1 MRAKEWYERMND
13 EYIGGMKGTFGV
25 MFDYAVNYCSLDGDE
40 FLDMMICSG
49 VAKQIECTN
58 PKYAAGKS
66 GIELVRDIAD
76 EIGYDLRENR
86 NRISTDSRSA
96 DYWCGWVLIQYQNYS
111 RLSFKQI
118 HRLIEYKDLYQMYSK
133 YHEMDITKLYD
144 YLDGLQY
151 TGKNVLKKQR
161 ELAGMSQ
168 SELAGKS
175 GTSLRTLQ
183 AYEQG
188 VKDIRKAQV
197 ETVIKLAKGVG
208 CEIDDI
214 I

>member
-1 MRAKEWYERMND
+1 
-13 EYIGGMKGTFGV
+13 
-25 MFDYAVNYCSLDGDE
+25 
-40 FLDMMICSG
+40 
-49 VAKQIECTN
+49 
-58 PKYAAGKS
+58 
-66 GIELVRDIAD
+66 
-76 EIGYDLRENR
+76 
-86 NRISTDSRSA
+86 
-96 DYWCGWVLIQYQNYS
+96 
-111 RLSFKQI
+111 
-118 HRLIEYKDLYQMYSK
+118 
-133 YHEMDITKLYD
+133 
-144 YLDGLQY
+144 
-151 TGKNVLKKQR
+151 
-161 ELAGMSQ
+161 MSQ

>member
-1 MRAKEWYERMND
+1 MRAKEWYKRMND

-25 MFDYAVNYCSLDGDE
+25 MFDYAINHCSLDGDE

-49 VAKQIECTN
+49 IAKQIEYTN
-58 PKYAAGKS
+58 PKYAAGRS

-76 EIGYDLRENR
+76 EIGHDLKENENR
-86 NRISTDSRSA
+86 IFTDSRSA
-96 DYWCGWVLIQYQNYS
+96 DYWCGWALIQYQNYS
-111 RLSFKQI
+111 SLSFKQI
-118 HRLIEYKDLYQMYSK
+118 HRLIKYKDLYQMYSK
-133 YHEMDITKLYD
+133 YHEMDITQLYD
-144 YLDGLQY
+144 YLDGLQDK
-151 TGKNVLKKQR
+151 GKNALKKQR
-161 ELAGMSQ
+161 ELAEMSQ

-188 VKDIRKAQV
+188 VKDIRKAQA
-197 ETVIKLAKGVG
+197 ETVKKLAEGIG
-208 CEIDDI
+208 CGIDDI

>member
-1 MRAKEWYERMND
+1 M
-13 EYIGGMKGTFGV
+13 TGV
-25 MFDYAVNYCSLDGDE
+25 QTCALP
-40 FLDMMICSG
+40 I
-49 VAKQIECTN
+49 
-58 PKYAAGKS
+58 
-66 GIELVRDIAD
+66 
-76 EIGYDLRENR
+76 
-86 NRISTDSRSA
+86 
-96 DYWCGWVLIQYQNYS
+96 
-111 RLSFKQI
+111 
-118 HRLIEYKDLYQMYSK
+118 YSK

-144 YLDGLQY
+144 YLDGLQD

>member
-1 MRAKEWYERMND
+1 MND

-25 MFDYAVNYCSLDGDE
+25 MFDYAINHCNLNGDE
-40 FLDMMICSG
+40 FMDMMICSG
-49 VAKQIECTN
+49 IANQIEHTN
-58 PKYAAGKS
+58 PKFVAGRS
-66 GIELVRDIAD
+66 GIELARDIAD
-76 EIGYDLRENR
+76 EVGYDLKEDNR
-86 NRISTDSRSA
+86 GISTDSRSA
-96 DYWCGWVLIQYQNYS
+96 DYWCGWALIQYQNHS
-111 RLSFKQI
+111 GLSFKQI
-118 HRLIEYKDLYQMYSK
+118 HRLIKYNELLNMYPK
-133 YHEMDITKLYD
+133 YHQMDITKLYD
-144 YLDGLQY
+144 YLDILQE
-151 TGKNVLKKQR
+151 KSKSLLKKYR
-161 ELAGMSQ
+161 EAAGLSQ

-197 ETVIKLAKGVG
+197 ETVKKLAESIG